1 MSSCAR
7 AFASLL
13 YEVPGFEVVGE
24 ARNGQEAVSCA
35 RELEPDVILMDLR
48 MPVMDGIEATR
59 QITAARRESAVLVLT
74 GTGADDDVL
83 QAIRA
88 GAAGYL
94 LKDTS
99 GAELVRGI
107 RRVARGETSIDSAL
121 ARRLLLEVGRRR
133 EREPVH
139 EALTQRETMVLQC
152 LAVGLSNRDIGRRLE
167 ISERTVRTHV
177 SHILAKLQLHTRTQ
191 AALFAVRKGIAEP
204 SEMPLEGSDRASSD
218 SRMRPAAVLAE

>member
-1 MSSCAR
+1 MTHDAPEYSSSPTRILVVDDHELVRKGIR
-7 AFASLL
+7 ALL

-59 QITAARRESAVLVLT
+59 QITAARRASAVLVLT

-94 LKDTS
+94 LKDS
-99 GAELVRGI
+99 SAAELVRGSAAWHE
-107 RRVARGETSIDSAL
+107 ARPPLILRWRGGCCWKSVVDTSGNRST
-121 ARRLLLEVGRRR
+121 RRLPGAR
-133 EREPVH
+133 
-139 EALTQRETMVLQC
+139 QWSSSVLQWGW
-152 LAVGLSNRDIGRRLE
+152 AIAPSGDASTSVKGRCG
-167 ISERTVRTHV
+167 RT
-177 SHILAKLQLHTRTQ
+177 
-191 AALFAVRKGIAEP
+191 
-204 SEMPLEGSDRASSD
+204 
-218 SRMRPAAVLAE
+218 

>member
-1 MSSCAR
+1 MA
-7 AFASLL
+7 
-13 YEVPGFEVVGE
+13 
-24 ARNGQEAVSCA
+24 
-35 RELEPDVILMDLR
+35 
-48 MPVMDGIEATR
+48 VMDGIEATR

-94 LKDTS
+94 LKDS
-99 GAELVRGI
+99 SAAELVRGI

-152 LAVGLSNRDIGRRLE
+152 LAVGLSNRAIGVRLA

-204 SEMPLEGSDRASSD
+204 SEIQVEG
-218 SRMRPAAVLAE
+218 